1 MRNFEI
7 SEFQCK
13 CCGEVKMEA
22 AFLEALDNA
31 RGVADMPFRINSGYR
46 CPKYNVD
53 VGSKKT
59 SPHPKGYAADIA
71 CPHSRPRFLI
81 IEALLQAGITRI
93 GIDKDFIYA
102 DGDPE
107 KAPEVIWTY

>member
-1 MRNFEI
+1 
-7 SEFQCK
+7 
-13 CCGEVKMEA
+13 MEA
-22 AFLEALDNA
+22 AFLEALDDA
-31 RGVADMPFRINSGYR
+31 RDIANIPFNINSGYR
-46 CPKYNVD
+46 CPKYNADPD
-53 VGSKKT
+53 VGSEKT
-59 SPHPKGYAADIA
+59 SSHPKGYAVDIA

-102 DGDPE
+102 DGDPD